1 MTNDVHVP
9 RVHFGLSWLIVV
21 PAGLWAIVDYYLP
34 VMAGTLD
41 PLQSG
46 VVAAAGILLITLSLA
61 GHVVAH
67 YWVARW
73 LREPSPPRIWILAF
87 GDAAE
92 GWPMAA
98 AGRDAAIAAAGPLL
112 NLLFAAAAYTLWNAQ
127 ISDLVGDTAILV
139 AGFNAWLFL
148 INLLPAFPLD
158 GGRLTRGLLEGGDA
172 ASVAIKRLPRL
183 LGFAI
188 VGATV
193 AWATFLLA
201 QNARFSR
208 ESFAITLLFGLI
220 LADGLR
226 TRSTVKSQ
234 PAIESVRTNG
244 SSILG
249 RVGAVVLAA
258 ALLLPP
264 GSLLLV
270 NNGLDAPGVALP
282 TGPMVNVAP
291 AERHPQAGSFFLVTV
306 ISQAPITAGAWLLG
320 QVDPAIQIVP
330 PQFVTPRNT
339 TPQQQAAEGY
349 QMLDNSEKTAMAVG
363 LRLAGYPQDTVGKG
377 AQVLSILPGSHA
389 SGLLRDGDVITSM
402 NGIAV
407 HSAADLISAVS
418 RLSSAGSV
426 HLQVKR
432 GATQLAIDVPLMPPA
447 ALTDPPR
454 IGIAV
459 QDAGFDFK
467 PPFPISIVTE
477 KIDGGPSAGLMFTL
491 TVYNDLTPGDLT
503 GGRKIAG
510 TGTIS
515 LDGSVGPIGG
525 VKQKVFAAEGVG
537 ASYFLCPVEN
547 YADAVSVARNIQVV
561 KIATAAQAIDFLRS
575 LPPAR

>member
-9 RVHFGLSWLIVV
+9 RVQFGLSWLIVV
-21 PAGLWAIVDYYLP
+21 PAGLWAILDYYLP
-34 VMAGTLD
+34 VMTGTLD

-46 VVAAAGILLITLSLA
+46 VVAAAGILLIALSLVA
-61 GHVVAH
+61 HVAAH
-67 YWVARW
+67 YWVSRR
-73 LREPSPPRIWILAF
+73 LREPSPPRIRILAF

-92 GWPMAA
+92 GWPMTA
-98 AGRDAAIAAAGPLL
+98 AGHETAIAAAGPLL
-112 NLLFAAAAYTLWNAQ
+112 NLLLAAAAYALWNAQ
-127 ISDLVGDTAILV
+127 ISDLVGDTALLV

-158 GGRLTRGLLEGGDA
+158 GGRLVHALLESGDA
-172 ASVAIKRLPRL
+172 DSAVTRRLPRL
-183 LGFAI
+183 LGFAMI
-188 VGATV
+188 GAIV
-193 AWATFLLA
+193 AWAIFLLA

-226 TRSTVKSQ
+226 TPSRVNSQ
-234 PAIESVRTNG
+234 PAIESIHPNG
-244 SSILG
+244 SSILS
-249 RVGAVVLAA
+249 RVGAIVVAA

-270 NNGLDAPGVALP
+270 NNGLDAPGVALA
-282 TGPMVNVAP
+282 TGPMVNVPP
-291 AERHPQAGSFFLVTV
+291 AYQHPHAGTFFLVTV
-306 ISQAPITAGAWLLG
+306 LSQAPITAGAWLLG

-339 TPQQQAAEGY
+339 SPQQQAAEGY

-377 AQVLSILPGSHA
+377 ARVLSILPGSRA
-389 SGLLRDGDVITSM
+389 SGLLQDGDVIDGM

-418 RLSSAGSV
+418 KLSSTGSV
-426 HLQVKR
+426 HLQVER
-432 GATQLAIDVPLMPPA
+432 GSTQFSIDVALMPSA
-447 ALTDPPR
+447 APQDPPR

-525 VKQKVFAAEGVG
+525 VKQKVFAAEAVG

-547 YADAVSVARNIQVV
+547 YADAVSVATNIQVV
-561 KIATAAQAIDFLRS
+561 KIATATQAIDFLSS
-575 LPPAR
+575 LPPVR